1 MNGKTKGIKK
11 MRNENASIYMCVN
24 LTNGKIYIG
33 SASKGYLY
41 DRYRAHLFLAKKQ
54 GSKIVNKAVMKYG
67 IDNFAFVILE
77 YVKNEKVLILEREQY
92 YIDLLKP
99 AYNIAKIAGSVMGI
113 RRSMEQRIKLSIN
126 MRQDHINKIIKA
138 HTGKTVSVETRELI
152 RQAALGRII
161 TSDTRIKIS
170 DSNAKK
176 TEILLF
182 ENNELKYTF
191 PSIAKCALHFF
202 NDDKKRGAIRWSIS
216 SGKPFINKYIVKQ
229 VKLSYSILF
238 YFITFFIFIV
248 LLLPPSN
255 LYRE

>member
-1 MNGKTKGIKK
+1 M
-11 MRNENASIYMCVN
+11 
-24 LTNGKIYIG
+24 
-33 SASKGYLY
+33 
-41 DRYRAHLFLAKKQ
+41 
-54 GSKIVNKAVMKYG
+54 
-67 IDNFAFVILE
+67 
-77 YVKNEKVLILEREQY
+77 KNEKVIILEREQY

-99 AYNIAKIAGSVMGI
+99 AYNIVKIAGSVMGI

-126 MRQDHINKIIKA
+126 MTQDHINKIIKA

-152 RQAALGRII
+152 RQTALGRII

-176 TEILLF
+176 TEIMLF

-229 VKLSYSILF
+229 VKLSYSRLF

-248 LLLPPSN
+248 LLLSPSKSV
-255 LYRE
+255 

>member
-1 MNGKTKGIKK
+1 
-11 MRNENASIYMCVN
+11 
-24 LTNGKIYIG
+24 
-33 SASKGYLY
+33 
-41 DRYRAHLFLAKKQ
+41 
-54 GSKIVNKAVMKYG
+54 
-67 IDNFAFVILE
+67 
-77 YVKNEKVLILEREQY
+77 
-92 YIDLLKP
+92 
-99 AYNIAKIAGSVMGI
+99 MGI

-126 MRQDHINKIIKA
+126 MTLDHIKNIA

-229 VKLSYSILF
+229 VKLS
-238 YFITFFIFIV
+238 
-248 LLLPPSN
+248 
-255 LYRE
+255 